1 MAYIEQAS
9 AADEEALVRLL
20 DARVQRQHFTMA
32 SPTSLM
38 LRHPALRSLRPDHA
52 TDRAAD
58 ESWPT
63 GAIPGTR

>member
-1 MAYIEQAS
+1 MH
-9 AADEEALVRLL
+9 LG
-20 DARVQRQHFTMA
+20 MA

-38 LRHPALRSLRPDHA
+38 LRHPALRSIRPGRSQA
-52 TDRAAD
+52 RGAD